1 MSINKIKK
9 EKRGFTLIEMLVS
22 IAIFSLVLVVILG
35 AIMSIVDANRKA
47 RTLMTVMNNLN
58 FTVESMT
65 RSFKTGQ
72 DSFVSGDCFYTEEVD
87 YDTTGGALTLNK
99 RDVGYCIDD
108 GVITKSVDG
117 GSPSALTSP
126 DIEITDGSFEIVD
139 NDDIQ
144 PLLLINLQGE
154 VIIASRIRSAFTVQT
169 SVSQRRLQTAANL
182 D

>member
-1 MSINKIKK
+1 MSIKINTK

-22 IAIFSLVLVVILG
+22 IAIFALVLVVILG

-72 DSFVSGDCFYTEEVD
+72 DSFVSGDCFYTEEID
-87 YDTTGGALTLNK
+87 YGTTGDSYDK

-108 GVITKSVDG
+108 GVITKSVDEA
-117 GSPSALTSP
+117 PFSALTSP
-126 DIEITDGSFEIVD
+126 DIEITEGTFEIRD
-139 NDDIQ
+139 NDSIQ
-144 PLLLINLQGE
+144 PLLIINLQGE
-154 VIIASRIRSAFTVQT
+154 VVIASRIRSAFTIQT